1 MVKNGDGRWTI
12 RNAERYETGRG
23 RKGWQRDGDDDVRKM
38 KDQLYL
44 LYYLIF

>member
-1 MVKNGDGRWTI
+1 MDVGRSGTLNGRRRDG
-12 RNAERYETGRG
+12 EG
-23 RKGWQRDGDDDVRKM
+23 KGWQRDGDEDVRKM